1 MPKAATRETR
11 RNSVRPPNSSPDKPL
26 VGRKR
31 QRSESTESSFVDE
44 DAPGR
49 KLRKSADG
57 ARRAI
62 SEGPLPNARV
72 KGKALNGNSAL
83 HAVRE
88 G

>member
-11 RNSVRPPNSSPDKPL
+11 RHSVRPPNSSPGKPL
-26 VGRKR
+26 AGRKR
-31 QRSESTESSFVDE
+31 QRSESTESSIVEE

-49 KLRKSADG
+49 KLRKAADG

-62 SEGPLPNARV
+62 SEGSFSTTRA
-72 KGKALNGNSAL
+72 KGKALNGISAS
-83 HAVRE
+83 HAVQE